1 MSAPHRAGELPPVIE
16 PGTNRLIDFRRACL
30 STRRPSPGGQ
40 TAERLIERG
49 FVKRAGK

>member
-1 MSAPHRAGELPPVIE
+1 MSRLIVLSNFRLIE
-16 PGTNRLIDFRRACL
+16 PGTNRLIDFRRGMSFDERDLPAD
-30 STRRPSPGGQ
+30 Q

>member
-1 MSAPHRAGELPPVIE
+1 MTRLIVLVNFRLVE
-16 PGTNRLIDFRRACL
+16 PGTNQLIEFRRGMSFDERAL
-30 STRRPSPGGQ
+30 PADQ